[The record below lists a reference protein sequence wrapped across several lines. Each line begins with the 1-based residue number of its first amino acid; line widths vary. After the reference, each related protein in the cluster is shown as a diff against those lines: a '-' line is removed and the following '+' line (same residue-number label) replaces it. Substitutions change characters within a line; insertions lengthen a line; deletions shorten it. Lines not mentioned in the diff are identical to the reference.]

1 MNDIA
6 KNLKFCFDISKF
18 KSMSQFCKVIGID
31 QANLNKKISESNTKY
46 SFTKNDVQKICYNLG
61 LRKEW
66 LVNSD
71 GDMFDNKAAVS
82 PSDWV
87 FGKDRTPNINM
98 VNEENS
104 HHNKQI
110 VGDFSDNE
118 INLLREQVAEANREK
133 GHSNQA
139 ANGFA
144 CKEVGM
150 QAICKRVNYKT
161 TTTL

>member
-31 QANLNKKISESNTKY
+31 QANLNKKMNEINTKY

-71 GDMFDNKAAVS
+71 GDMFDDKSAVS

-98 VNEENS
+98 VNNDNA

-110 VGDFSDNE
+110 V
-118 INLLREQVAEANREK
+118 
-133 GHSNQA
+133 SNNA
-139 ANGFA
+139 S
-144 CKEVGM
+144 KEVELLKEQIEDLRKQVDSKDAQIKQLM
-150 QAICKRVNYKT
+150 DLLAKK
-161 TTTL
+161 

>member
-46 SFTKNDVQKICYNLG
+46 S

-71 GDMFDNKAAVS
+71 GDMFDDKAAVS

-98 VNEENS
+98 VNEENA
-104 HHNKQI
+104 HNNKQI
-110 VGDFSDNE
+110 VGDFSESE
-118 INLLREQVAEANREK
+118 INLLREHVEDLRKQIERKDTQIKQLMDLLAK
-133 GHSNQA
+133 
-139 ANGFA
+139 
-144 CKEVGM
+144 K
-150 QAICKRVNYKT
+150 
-161 TTTL
+161 